1 MSDVSNR
8 SKTEYVDVD
17 YLQFAASKKI
27 RIIQALIGII
37 FWPIIIPLVLVAKQ
51 SDILFRTFSEF
62 LSLIPYFPGVIVR
75 YEFYRFSLRKCGKN
89 VLIEFGTVLIYPDIE
104 IGDNVLIG
112 RFNIIHHCDFC
123 DYVIV
128 GERCTFLSGSKQH
141 NYDDTSKPMALQ
153 GGKKKHIRINRDC
166 WIGSQ
171 SVVMES
177 VGSGSIVAA
186 GSIVQKPVEE
196 MSIVGGVPAKLI
208 RKR

>member
-1 MSDVSNR
+1 MNDASDIPDN
-8 SKTEYVDVD
+8 EYVDID
-17 YLQFAASKKI
+17 YLQFTASNKFQK
-27 RIIQALIGII
+27 IQALIGIL
-37 FWPIIIPLVLVAKQ
+37 FWPVILPLAFLAKQ

-62 LSLIPYFPGVIVR
+62 LSVIPYFPGVILR

-89 VLIEFGTVLIYPDIE
+89 VLIEFGTVFIYPDIE

-112 RFNIIHHCDFC
+112 RFNIIHHCDFG
-123 DYVIV
+123 DYVLV

-141 NYDDTSKPMALQ
+141 NYSDTSVPIALQ
-153 GGKKKHIRINRDC
+153 GGQKKRIRISRDC

-177 VGSGSIVAA
+177 VSSGSIVAA

-196 MSIVGGVPAKLI
+196 MSIVAGVPAKLI
-208 RKR
+208 RQR